1 MASECTYK
9 KLRDES
15 WGIAGHNLTV
25 GQTVVVRKKSGETKR
40 ETITAI
46 VWKGTDGFCYASIA
60 PATNGSSNSSNHSAP
75 TRTTRRSSSG
85 GGRRRSRR
93 EPKHEG
99 VREGRY
105 CSSHEGDD
113 GDRIGRVCYLKSQ
126 GKRIPVVVVGW
137 ETGYCSED
145 GLSFSLPM
153 DEGYYTQVWYRDAN
167 EQEAAKLASDESTK
181 KSAKESKE
189 LAAKE
194 ALEAAVKMTR
204 APLEGLIKSDSLS
217 APTGAKSVVGSYK
230 DGLWSISVTR
240 IEMENGLV
248 VYEESATMYD
258 DWRTHLWGT
267 QEALSLLYEQRLTEK
282 PITLEEAKAYLEKY
296 SGCYG
301 SSLYQYVVS
310 KAESSNNS

>member
-60 PATNGSSNSSNHSAP
+60 PATNGSSNSPKHSAP
-75 TRTTRRSSSG
+75 TRTTRRTSSG

-93 EPKHEG
+93 DPKHEG
-99 VREGRY
+99 VREGKY
-105 CSSHEGDD
+105 CSSHEGDN
-113 GDRIGRVCYLKSQ
+113 GDTVGRVCYLKSQ
-126 GKRIPVVVVGW
+126 GTRIPVVVVGW
-137 ETGYCSED
+137 ETGYCQED

-167 EQEAAKLASDESTK
+167 EQEEAKLASEEAAK
-181 KSAKESKE
+181 KSAKENKE
-189 LAAKE
+189 LAVKE
-194 ALEAAVKMTR
+194 ALEAAIKTAR
-204 APLEGLIKSDSLS
+204 APLEGLTKSDSLS
-217 APTGAKSVVGSYK
+217 APTGTKSIVGSYK
-230 DGLWSISVTR
+230 DGLWSTTVTK
-240 IEMENGLV
+240 IEMEDGLV
-248 VYEESATMYD
+248 VYEESASMYD

-267 QEALSLLYEQRLTEK
+267 DEALSILYERLLAEH
-282 PITLEEAKAYLEKY
+282 PVTLEEAKAYLEKY

-301 SSLYQYVVS
+301 ASLYQYMVN
-310 KAESSNNS
+310 KAESSNNT